1 MKLPLNFSFV
11 LDKKRNI
18 QISVSW
24 DRFGKTSVHMTRSVD
39 SGDANSTAP
48 SVSAI
53 FPHSICKLSRLS

>member
-11 LDKKRNI
+11 LDKKNI

-24 DRFGKTSVHMTRSVD
+24 DRFGKTSVHLTRSVD

-48 SVSAI
+48 SVSA
-53 FPHSICKLSRLS
+53 HSICKLSRLS